1 MRGSQTDGRIIIME
15 GEILVGEGPPIHIH
29 HREYEYFH
37 VLKGELEFEV
47 GDQNVLGT
55 ADTRIHAP
63 RFVKHRYRNVNST
76 GARLQFVFQPAGI
89 EHYFEEVSKVIVAQ
103 QLDCFAIDITQ
114 SDFVVNQSGGGQKL
128 HVLPYPNAY
137 YRIVL
142 HGNQT
147 NNQVTIIEGVI
158 YINEGARLHYHM
170 NEDEMFFV
178 INGTLQFA
186 VGGKQFCARAG
197 TSVYISRNIKY
208 CCYSMPPVT
217 YPALAGY
224 YELQK
229 TIGNGGFGKVKQAIH
244 LLTGE
249 HVAIKIIDKA
259 KLGSDVARIALEI
272 KAMKDLRHQHIC
284 QLYQVIETDEY
295 YFLVL
300 EYFCNGELFDYI
312 VNRNRLS
319 EEQAR
324 HFFRQIVSAVAYM
337 HKKGYCHRDLK
348 PENLLLDRRENLK
361 LIDFGLCA
369 QPTGGINLAYL
380 GTACGSPAYAAPE
393 IIAGTTYRGDV
404 ADVWS
409 LGVLLYAL
417 LCGSLPFDDEN
428 IASMYAKIQNGVY
441 HIPSW
446 LSQESVALLRL
457 MLQVD
462 PPKRIRIDD
471 LLRHRW
477 LINNV
482 YPEPIKWESI
492 YHNKLEI
499 SCIREMSLYY
509 GRTVNDLAQELSS
522 KKYDYMTAT
531 YFILYDLKSRNKPIR
546 LLPNRV
552 QSIHS
557 RAFDGHHHPASS
569 IPANLLREKNQDLTP
584 RSRTVHRHP
593 PPADL
598 LLISQQNKTHVPS
611 PHANRST
618 TPSHTEQRHR
628 SHKTPNKENVENSHT
643 KRHERTTP
651 TVKAPNCQ
659 RILMF
664 AESPSGSKRTGEKK
678 GDHRLSASKSFD
690 DGLDDNNLDDSKIAS
705 ALKAFSVG
713 AVDSDDLDV
722 YLTPQ
727 RQKKNVR
734 SLFGSVERGLNTVK
748 QILTP
753 KRTNGNKPRKTWETA
768 NVTPIHIDD
777 PDQVCDLL
785 EQAIKNNSQLQY
797 KEKGSRF
804 VYDVFIEDDW
814 GKIVLEFDLEVVTIQ
829 GKELGIQRKRTKG
842 SAWHYKRCCE
852 DIIRQLTRLL
862 PNLQTS
868 V

>member
-1 MRGSQTDGRIIIME
+1 
-15 GEILVGEGPPIHIH
+15 
-29 HREYEYFH
+29 
-37 VLKGELEFEV
+37 
-47 GDQNVLGT
+47 
-55 ADTRIHAP
+55 
-63 RFVKHRYRNVNST
+63 
-76 GARLQFVFQPAGI
+76 
-89 EHYFEEVSKVIVAQ
+89 
-103 QLDCFAIDITQ
+103 
-114 SDFVVNQSGGGQKL
+114 
-128 HVLPYPNAY
+128 
-137 YRIVL
+137 
-142 HGNQT
+142 
-147 NNQVTIIEGVI
+147 
-158 YINEGARLHYHM
+158 
-170 NEDEMFFV
+170 
-178 INGTLQFA
+178 
-186 VGGKQFCARAG
+186 
-197 TSVYISRNIKY
+197 
-208 CCYSMPPVT
+208 MPPVT

-369 QPTGGINLAYL
+369 QPKGGINLAYL

-393 IIAGTTYRGDV
+393 IIAGTNYRGDV

-457 MLQVD
+457 MLQT
-462 PPKRIRIDD
+462 
-471 LLRHRW
+471 
-477 LINNV
+477 
-482 YPEPIKWESI
+482 
-492 YHNKLEI
+492 KLEV
-499 SCIREMSLYY
+499 SCIREMALYY
-509 GRTVNDLAQELSS
+509 GRTVNDIAQELSS
-522 KKYDYMTAT
+522 KKYDYLTAT
-531 YFILYDLKSRNKPIR
+531 YFILFDLKSRHKPIR
-546 LLPNRV
+546 LLPNRIQPV
-552 QSIHS
+552 NTRLLDVNQPKC
-557 RAFDGHHHPASS
+557 PASS
-569 IPANLLREKNQDLTP
+569 IPANLLREKNQESNS
-584 RSRTVHRHP
+584 RSRTAHRHP

-598 LLISQQNKTHVPS
+598 LLISQQDKTQIPPPYGHKS
-611 PHANRST
+611 SNHD
-618 TPSHTEQRHR
+618 QRGR
-628 SHKTPNKENVENSHT
+628 THKTPNKENLENSNT

-651 TVKAPNCQ
+651 TVKTPNCQ

-664 AESPSGSKRTGEKK
+664 AESPGGSRRTPDKK
-678 GDHRLSASKSFD
+678 GDHRISASKSFD
-690 DGLDDNNLDDSKIAS
+690 DGLDDDNLDDSKIAS

-753 KRTNGNKPRKTWETA
+753 KRTSGNKPRKTWETA
-768 NVTPIHIDD
+768 NVTPINVDD

-785 EQAIKNNSQLQY
+785 EQAIKNNSQLKY
-797 KEKGSRF
+797 KEKGTRF
-804 VYDVFIEDDW
+804 IYDVFIEDDW
-814 GKIVLEFDLEVVTIQ
+814 GKIVLEFDLEIVAVQ

-852 DIIRQLTRLL
+852 DIIGQLTRLL
-862 PNLQTS
+862 PHLQTS

>member
-1 MRGSQTDGRIIIME
+1 MPQ
-15 GEILVGEGPPIHIH
+15 VAYP
-29 HREYEYFH
+29 
-37 VLKGELEFEV
+37 VL
-47 GDQNVLGT
+47 
-55 ADTRIHAP
+55 
-63 RFVKHRYRNVNST
+63 S
-76 GARLQFVFQPAGI
+76 
-89 EHYFEEVSKVIVAQ
+89 
-103 QLDCFAIDITQ
+103 
-114 SDFVVNQSGGGQKL
+114 
-128 HVLPYPNAY
+128 
-137 YRIVL
+137 
-142 HGNQT
+142 
-147 NNQVTIIEGVI
+147 
-158 YINEGARLHYHM
+158 
-170 NEDEMFFV
+170 
-178 INGTLQFA
+178 
-186 VGGKQFCARAG
+186 
-197 TSVYISRNIKY
+197 
-208 CCYSMPPVT
+208 
-217 YPALAGY
+217 GY

-369 QPTGGINLAYL
+369 QPKGGINLAYL

-393 IIAGTTYRGDV
+393 IIAGTNYRGDV

-441 HIPSW
+441 HIPPW
-446 LSQESVALLRL
+446 LSQESIALLRL

-462 PPKRIRIDD
+462 PTKRIRIDD

-482 YPEPIKWESI
+482 YPEPVKWESI
-492 YHNKLEI
+492 YQNKLDV
-499 SCIREMSLYY
+499 SCIREMALYY
-509 GRTVNDLAQELSS
+509 GRTVNDIAQELSC
-522 KKYDYMTAT
+522 KKYDYMAAT

-546 LLPNRV
+546 LLPNRT
-552 QSIHS
+552 QPMNC
-557 RAFDGHHHPASS
+557 RAFDEHHHHQASS

-584 RSRTVHRHP
+584 RSRTTHRHP

-598 LLISQQNKTHVPS
+598 LLISQQNKTHLPS
-611 PHANRST
+611 SYGNKSTIPSYNEQFNRN
-618 TPSHTEQRHR
+618 
-628 SHKTPNKENVENSHT
+628 HKTPNKENVENSHT

-651 TVKAPNCQ
+651 TVKPPNCQ

-664 AESPSGSKRTGEKK
+664 AESPGGGSRRTTEKK

-753 KRTNGNKPRKTWETA
+753 KRINGNKPRKTWETA
-768 NVTPIHIDD
+768 NVTPINVDD
-777 PDQVCDLL
+777 PDQICDLL
-785 EQAIKNNSQLQY
+785 EQAIKNNSQLKY

-804 VYDVFIEDDW
+804 IYNVFIEDDW
-814 GKIVLEFDLEVVTIQ
+814 GKIVLEFDLEVVAIQ

-852 DIIRQLTRLL
+852 DIIGQLTRLL
-862 PNLQTS
+862 PPLQTS

>member
-1 MRGSQTDGRIIIME
+1 
-15 GEILVGEGPPIHIH
+15 
-29 HREYEYFH
+29 
-37 VLKGELEFEV
+37 
-47 GDQNVLGT
+47 
-55 ADTRIHAP
+55 
-63 RFVKHRYRNVNST
+63 
-76 GARLQFVFQPAGI
+76 
-89 EHYFEEVSKVIVAQ
+89 
-103 QLDCFAIDITQ
+103 
-114 SDFVVNQSGGGQKL
+114 
-128 HVLPYPNAY
+128 
-137 YRIVL
+137 
-142 HGNQT
+142 
-147 NNQVTIIEGVI
+147 
-158 YINEGARLHYHM
+158 
-170 NEDEMFFV
+170 
-178 INGTLQFA
+178 
-186 VGGKQFCARAG
+186 
-197 TSVYISRNIKY
+197 
-208 CCYSMPPVT
+208 MPQVT
-217 YPALAGY
+217 YPVLSGY

-369 QPTGGINLAYL
+369 QPKGGINLAYL

-393 IIAGTTYRGDV
+393 IIAGTNYRGDV

-428 IASMYAKIQNGVY
+428 IAAMYAKIQNGVY
-441 HIPSW
+441 HIPLW
-446 LSQESVALLRL
+446 LSQESITLLRL

-462 PPKRIRIDD
+462 PTKRIRIDD

-492 YHNKLEI
+492 YQNKLDV
-499 SCIREMSLYY
+499 SCIREMALYY
-509 GRTVNDLAQELSS
+509 SRTANDIAQELSC
-522 KKYDYMTAT
+522 KKYDYMAAT
-531 YFILYDLKSRNKPIR
+531 YFILYDLKSRNKSIR
-546 LLPNRV
+546 LLPNRT
-552 QSIHS
+552 QPINY
-557 RAFDGHHHPASS
+557 RTFNGHHHQASS
-569 IPANLLREKNQDLTP
+569 IPTNLLREKNQDLTP

-598 LLISQQNKTHVPS
+598 LLISEQNKTHLPTS
-611 PHANRST
+611 YGNKST
-618 TPSHTEQRHR
+618 TPSNNEQRNR
-628 SHKTPNKENVENSHT
+628 NHKTPNKENVENSHK
-643 KRHERTTP
+643 KRHQRITP
-651 TVKAPNCQ
+651 PINAPNCQ

-664 AESPSGSKRTGEKK
+664 AESPSGSRRTTEKK

-753 KRTNGNKPRKTWETA
+753 KRTNGNKPRKTKITL
-768 NVTPIHIDD
+768 NMLPY
-777 PDQVCDLL
+777 PLL
-785 EQAIKNNSQLQY
+785 KLQL
-797 KEKGSRF
+797 KK
-804 VYDVFIEDDW
+804 
-814 GKIVLEFDLEVVTIQ
+814 
-829 GKELGIQRKRTKG
+829 
-842 SAWHYKRCCE
+842 
-852 DIIRQLTRLL
+852 
-862 PNLQTS
+862 
-868 V
+868 

>member
-1 MRGSQTDGRIIIME
+1 MPQ
-15 GEILVGEGPPIHIH
+15 
-29 HREYEYFH
+29 
-37 VLKGELEFEV
+37 
-47 GDQNVLGT
+47 
-55 ADTRIHAP
+55 
-63 RFVKHRYRNVNST
+63 
-76 GARLQFVFQPAGI
+76 
-89 EHYFEEVSKVIVAQ
+89 VA
-103 QLDCFAIDITQ
+103 
-114 SDFVVNQSGGGQKL
+114 
-128 HVLPYPNAY
+128 
-137 YRIVL
+137 
-142 HGNQT
+142 
-147 NNQVTIIEGVI
+147 
-158 YINEGARLHYHM
+158 
-170 NEDEMFFV
+170 
-178 INGTLQFA
+178 
-186 VGGKQFCARAG
+186 
-197 TSVYISRNIKY
+197 
-208 CCYSMPPVT
+208 
-217 YPALAGY
+217 YPALVGY

-229 TIGNGGFGKVKQAIH
+229 TIGNGGFGKVKQATH

-284 QLYQVIETDEY
+284 QLYQVIETEDF

-369 QPTGGINLAYL
+369 QPKGGINLAYL

-393 IIAGTTYRGDV
+393 IIAGTNYRGDV

-428 IASMYAKIQNGVY
+428 IAAMYAKIQNGVY
-441 HIPSW
+441 HIPPW
-446 LSQESVALLRL
+446 LSQESIALLRL

-462 PPKRIRIDD
+462 PTRRIRIDD
-471 LLRHRW
+471 LLKHHW

-482 YPEPIKWESI
+482 YPEPVKHDSI
-492 YHNKLEI
+492 YQNKLDV
-499 SCIREMSLYY
+499 SCIREMALYY
-509 GRTVNDLAQELSS
+509 GRTVNDIAQELSA

-531 YFILYDLKSRNKPIR
+531 YLILLDLKARQKPIR
-546 LLPNRV
+546 LLPHRSQPINCRTLD
-552 QSIHS
+552 IPY
-557 RAFDGHHHPASS
+557 RHPQAHS
-569 IPANLLREKNQDLTP
+569 IPTNLLREKNQETTP
-584 RSRTVHRHP
+584 RSRAVHRQILPGDHLVASQHEKLHLP
-593 PPADL
+593 PTH
-598 LLISQQNKTHVPS
+598 SNKT
-611 PHANRST
+611 NY
-618 TPSHTEQRHR
+618 EQQKTRN
-628 SHKTPNKENVENSHT
+628 HKTPNKENVDNSHS

-651 TVKAPNCQ
+651 TVKTPNCQ

-664 AESPSGSKRTGEKK
+664 AESPGGSRRTPDKK

-690 DGLDDNNLDDSKIAS
+690 DGLDDDNLDDSKIAS

-713 AVDSDDLDV
+713 AVDSDDLDA

-727 RQKKNVR
+727 RHKKNVR
-734 SLFGSVERGLNTVK
+734 SIFGSVERGLNTVR

-768 NVTPIHIDD
+768 NVTPINVDD

-785 EQAIKNNSQLQY
+785 EQAIKNNSQLKY

-814 GKIVLEFDLEVVTIQ
+814 GKVVLEFDLEVVAIQ
-829 GKELGIQRKRTKG
+829 GKDLGIQRKRTKG

-852 DIIRQLTRLL
+852 DIIGQLTRLL
-862 PNLQTS
+862 PQLQTS

>member
-1 MRGSQTDGRIIIME
+1 
-15 GEILVGEGPPIHIH
+15 
-29 HREYEYFH
+29 
-37 VLKGELEFEV
+37 
-47 GDQNVLGT
+47 
-55 ADTRIHAP
+55 
-63 RFVKHRYRNVNST
+63 
-76 GARLQFVFQPAGI
+76 
-89 EHYFEEVSKVIVAQ
+89 
-103 QLDCFAIDITQ
+103 
-114 SDFVVNQSGGGQKL
+114 
-128 HVLPYPNAY
+128 
-137 YRIVL
+137 
-142 HGNQT
+142 
-147 NNQVTIIEGVI
+147 
-158 YINEGARLHYHM
+158 
-170 NEDEMFFV
+170 
-178 INGTLQFA
+178 
-186 VGGKQFCARAG
+186 
-197 TSVYISRNIKY
+197 
-208 CCYSMPPVT
+208 MPPVV
-217 YPALAGY
+217 YPVLAGY

-348 PENLLLDRRENLK
+348 PENLLLDRRESLK

-369 QPTGGINLAYL
+369 QPKAGINLAYL

-393 IIAGTTYRGDV
+393 IISGTNYRGDV

-462 PPKRIRIDD
+462 PTKRIRIDD

-482 YPEPIKWESI
+482 YPEPVKHESI
-492 YHNKLEI
+492 YQNKLDI
-499 SCIREMSLYY
+499 SCIREMALYY
-509 GRTVNDLAQELSS
+509 SRAVNDIAHELSC

-531 YFILYDLKSRNKPIR
+531 YFILLDLKSRHKPIR
-546 LLPNRV
+546 LLPNRT
-552 QSIHS
+552 QTMN
-557 RAFDGHHHPASS
+557 AKLADGRTHQASS
-569 IPANLLREKNQDLTP
+569 IPANLLREKNQEANP

-593 PPADL
+593 QPADL
-598 LLISQQNKTHVPS
+598 LLISQQDKTHLPPTYGNKLPVPS
-611 PHANRST
+611 NS
-618 TPSHTEQRHR
+618 EQRSR
-628 SHKTPNKENVENSHT
+628 NHKTPNKENNENSHP
-643 KRHERTTP
+643 KHHERTTP
-651 TVKAPNCQ
+651 TVKTPNCQ

-664 AESPSGSKRTGEKK
+664 AESPGGSKKAVEKK
-678 GDHRLSASKSFD
+678 GDHRISASKSFD
-690 DGLDDNNLDDSKIAS
+690 DGLDDDNLDDSKIAS

-753 KRTNGNKPRKTWETA
+753 KRTSGNKPRKTWETA
-768 NVTPIHIDD
+768 NVTPINVDD
-777 PDQVCDLL
+777 ADQICDLL
-785 EQAIKNNSQLQY
+785 EQAIKNNSQLKY

-804 VYDVFIEDDW
+804 IYDVFIEDDW
-814 GKIVLEFDLEVVTIQ
+814 GKIVLEFDLEIVAVQ

-852 DIIRQLTRLL
+852 DIIGQLTRLL
-862 PNLQTS
+862 PHLQTS

>member
-1 MRGSQTDGRIIIME
+1 M
-15 GEILVGEGPPIHIH
+15 P
-29 HREYEYFH
+29 
-37 VLKGELEFEV
+37 
-47 GDQNVLGT
+47 
-55 ADTRIHAP
+55 
-63 RFVKHRYRNVNST
+63 
-76 GARLQFVFQPAGI
+76 
-89 EHYFEEVSKVIVAQ
+89 
-103 QLDCFAIDITQ
+103 
-114 SDFVVNQSGGGQKL
+114 
-128 HVLPYPNAY
+128 
-137 YRIVL
+137 
-142 HGNQT
+142 
-147 NNQVTIIEGVI
+147 QV
-158 YINEGARLHYHM
+158 
-170 NEDEMFFV
+170 
-178 INGTLQFA
+178 
-186 VGGKQFCARAG
+186 
-197 TSVYISRNIKY
+197 
-208 CCYSMPPVT
+208 P

-284 QLYQVIETDEY
+284 QLYQVIETDDF

-369 QPTGGINLAYL
+369 QPKGGINLAYL

-393 IIAGTTYRGDV
+393 IIAGTNYRGDV

-428 IASMYAKIQNGVY
+428 IAAMYAKIQNGVY
-441 HIPSW
+441 QIPPW
-446 LSQESVALLRL
+446 LSQESIALLRL

-462 PPKRIRIDD
+462 PTKRIRIDD
-471 LLRHRW
+471 LLKHRW

-482 YPEPIKWESI
+482 YPESVKYESI
-492 YHNKLEI
+492 YQNKLDV
-499 SCIREMSLYY
+499 SCIREMALYY
-509 GRTVNDLAQELSS
+509 GRTVNDIVQEISV

-531 YFILYDLKSRNKPIR
+531 YLILLDLKARQKPIR
-546 LLPNRV
+546 LLPNRS
-552 QSIHS
+552 QPINCRTLDIHH
-557 RAFDGHHHPASS
+557 RHPQTHSN
-569 IPANLLREKNQDLTP
+569 PTNLLREKNHETTP
-584 RSRTVHRHP
+584 RSRAVHRQILPGDH
-593 PPADL
+593 L
-598 LLISQQNKTHVPS
+598 VISQHDKLHLPPTHTNKI
-611 PHANRST
+611 NG
-618 TPSHTEQRHR
+618 EQQKIRN
-628 SHKTPNKENVENSHT
+628 HKTPNKENVDNSHS
-643 KRHERTTP
+643 KRTTP
-651 TVKAPNCQ
+651 TIKTPNCQ

-664 AESPSGSKRTGEKK
+664 AESPGGSRRTPDKK
-678 GDHRLSASKSFD
+678 NDHRLSASKSFD
-690 DGLDDNNLDDSKIAS
+690 DGLDDDNLDDSKIAS

-713 AVDSDDLDV
+713 AVDSDDLDA

-734 SLFGSVERGLNTVK
+734 SIFGSVERGLNTVR

-768 NVTPIHIDD
+768 NVTPINVDD

-785 EQAIKNNSQLQY
+785 EQAIKNNSQLKY

-814 GKIVLEFDLEVVTIQ
+814 GKIVLEFDLEVVAIQ
-829 GKELGIQRKRTKG
+829 GKDLGIQRKRTKG

-852 DIIRQLTRLL
+852 DIIGQLTRLL
-862 PNLQTS
+862 PHLQTS